1 MVAMFV
7 LGLGLGF
14 LSTPYL
20 LAVQNAV
27 PRHQRGVATS
37 SVQFFRTI
45 GGSIAVAALGTL
57 LNAQAEDWCQG
68 QAADRLDLGRVGI
81 KPHPRHLGKT
91 IALYSRWRVEA
102 LIEARQPAY
111 LQMLISRAKQYRRHT
126 AETCRQAHDLIAWAR
141 TVEIV
146 VATLPRTVAQLAQ
159 ETIASFRLNC
169 AGEHGDPFV
178 LTPKAMVAHARH
190 TCTNYHRLLNRLQR
204 GPGATVAYLIL
215 KRRVNQAVREKLR
228 QQYGA
233 ALTEAHR

>member
-1 MVAMFV
+1 MIPNLCWQPITPVANDEV
-7 LGLGLGF
+7 I
-14 LSTPYL
+14 P
-20 LAVQNAV
+20 
-27 PRHQRGVATS
+27 
-37 SVQFFRTI
+37 RTI
-45 GGSIAVAALGTL
+45 VRHVYGLPPSWIR
-57 LNAQAEDWCQG
+57 Q
-68 QAADRLDLGRVGI
+68 LGRPDQI
-81 KPHPRHLGKT
+81 KPHPRGPGKT

-126 AETCRQAHDLIAWAR
+126 AENCRQVNDLIAWAR

-146 VATLPRTVAQLAQ
+146 VATLPQTMAQLAQ
-159 ETIASFRLNC
+159 ETTASFLLNC
-169 AGEHGDPFV
+169 AGDHGDPFV
-178 LTPKAMVAHARH
+178 LTPKAMMAHTRH
-190 TCTNYHRLLNRLQR
+190 TCTNYHQLLNRLQR